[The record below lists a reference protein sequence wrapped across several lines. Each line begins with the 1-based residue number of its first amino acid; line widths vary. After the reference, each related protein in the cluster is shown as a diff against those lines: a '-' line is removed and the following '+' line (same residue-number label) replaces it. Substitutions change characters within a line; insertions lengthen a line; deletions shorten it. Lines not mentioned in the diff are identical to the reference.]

1 MLEVL
6 SFRHVLH
13 GLCLRGALD
22 VTTLDGNG
30 TPRGRRRG
38 VGRLGAGGDAAWI
51 GLVGRVGFG
60 SKIWGYTKSPSHVI
74 FDGDNLIMLEVS
86 CFQTNLFVVNEMLYG
101 HRFLT
106 HSQSRTQ
113 LDESPKTETCFF

>member
-30 TPRGRRRG
+30 IPRGRRRG
-38 VGRLGAGGDAAWI
+38 VGHLGAGGDAAWI
-51 GLVGRVGFG
+51 GLDRPGGRVGWGLGQRFG
-60 SKIWGYTKSPSHVI
+60 ATPSHQVT
-74 FDGDNLIMLEVS
+74 S
-86 CFQTNLFVVNEMLYG
+86 
-101 HRFLT
+101 FLMVT
-106 HSQSRTQ
+106 I
-113 LDESPKTETCFF
+113 

>member
-51 GLVGRVGFG
+51 GLDRPGG
-60 SKIWGYTKSPSHVI
+60 SGGVWVKDLGLHQVTKSRH
-74 FDGDNLIMLEVS
+74 F
-86 CFQTNLFVVNEMLYG
+86 
-101 HRFLT
+101 
-106 HSQSRTQ
+106 
-113 LDESPKTETCFF
+113 